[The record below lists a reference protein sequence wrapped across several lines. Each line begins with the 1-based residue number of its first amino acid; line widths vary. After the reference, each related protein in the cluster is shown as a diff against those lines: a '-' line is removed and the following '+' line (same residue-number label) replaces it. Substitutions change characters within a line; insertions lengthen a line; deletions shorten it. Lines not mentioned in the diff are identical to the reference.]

1 MTTDSWAADGP
12 SAAGSLDDQTIAGL
26 EATDLAHLLHPQYYA
41 PDHTHPVI
49 YDHGEGVW
57 LTDVR
62 GRRYIDALASLW
74 NVAVGHGRAELADA
88 AAEQMRKAAFVNNYT
103 GYSNVP
109 AIELAEKLSGLA
121 YDNLQGVFFT
131 NSGSEANE
139 GAAKTARFYWNLR
152 GRPDKVKII
161 ARPRAY
167 HGGTLLTTAMTGL
180 APFWKYFGP
189 LPAEVVHT
197 AQPDASCECMPNAD
211 GECAC
216 WLEAAIEREGAET
229 VAAFIAEPVKGAG
242 GVWTPS
248 DDYFAQVREICDRK
262 EVLFIADEVIT
273 GYGRT
278 GHWFAL
284 ERWGVQPDIMTM
296 SKAITSG
303 YVPLGGFLVS
313 GGIMDALQDLP
324 PDARFMHAYT
334 NSAHPTACAVAL
346 RNLQIIEDEGLVEH
360 AAAMGERLGAGLT
373 SELGDHPHVDN
384 IRRLGLMAGLSL
396 VRDRASGERFD
407 PGEGTGGRV
416 ARHMREE
423 GSVITRF
430 VVDEIVFAP
439 PLVVQPEEIDQIVDA
454 ISAAV
459 RAVTE

>member
-1 MTTDSWAADGP
+1 MTTSETQI
-12 SAAGSLDDQTIAGL
+12 LDDAAIAGL
-26 EATDLAHLLHPQYYA
+26 EQADLAHLIHPQYFA

-62 GRRYIDALASLW
+62 GRRYIDALSSLW

-103 GYSNVP
+103 GFSNVP
-109 AIELAEKLSGLA
+109 AIELATKLSGLA
-121 YDNLQGVFFT
+121 YDNLEGVFFT
-131 NSGSEANE
+131 NSGSESNE
-139 GAAKTARFYWNLR
+139 GAFKTARFYWNLQ
-152 GRPDKVKII
+152 GRPEKVKLI
-161 ARPRAY
+161 ARDRAY

-180 APFWKYFGP
+180 PPFWKYFGP
-189 LPAEVVHT
+189 LPPEVVRT
-197 AQPDASCECMPNAD
+197 APPLESCDCVLNSD

-216 WLEAAIEREGAET
+216 WLEEAIAREGAET

-248 DDYFAQVREICDRK
+248 DEYFPKVREICDRN
-262 EVLFIADEVIT
+262 EVLFIADDVIT

-278 GHWFAL
+278 GRWFAL
-284 ERWGVQPDIMTM
+284 DHWGVQPDIMTM

-303 YVPLGGFLVS
+303 YIPLGGFLVS
-313 GGIMDALQDLP
+313 SAIMAALRELP

-346 RNLQIIEDEGLVEH
+346 RNLRIIEDEGLVEN
-360 AAAMGERLGAGLT
+360 ARLMGDRLGDGLR
-373 SELGDHPHVDN
+373 SSLGDHPHVAN
-384 IRRLGLMAGLSL
+384 IRQLGLMAGLSL
-396 VRDRASGERFD
+396 VRDRGNGERFD
-407 PGEGTGGRV
+407 ASEGTGGRV
-416 ARHMREE
+416 ARHLREE

-430 VVDEIVFAP
+430 VGDELVFAP
-439 PLVVQPEEIDQIVDA
+439 PLVVSAEEVDQIVAASAEA
-454 ISAAV
+454 I
-459 RAVTE
+459 RAVTS